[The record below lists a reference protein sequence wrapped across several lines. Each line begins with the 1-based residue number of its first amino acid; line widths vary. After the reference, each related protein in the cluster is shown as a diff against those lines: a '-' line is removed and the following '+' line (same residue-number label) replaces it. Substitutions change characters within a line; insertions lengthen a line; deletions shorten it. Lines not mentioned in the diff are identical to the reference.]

1 MDIFFKINSKKCQF
15 ALSFLSAVIYQ
26 LGYEL
31 VITSGSFT
39 VYFLSYIRYKQEWV
53 DMNYGNLM
61 RPVVLLFLSLFSPL
75 SGPME
80 HFFGPRITIVLSSIV
95 LEIGFI
101 SLYFQRNIWIF
112 YSLTFFLGIGVGLS
126 LQVLVKNVCH
136 YYPKKK
142 GLISAI
148 ISSIG
153 TLFGS
158 SFSFLGELV
167 INPKRESVIN
177 TQTEPYYSEEI
188 ANRSRLYFLFAIIL
202 IPISTIISFFLL
214 YKYDSSCETS
224 VNNVKEPLNSHVLEG
239 NNEDDNQPKND
250 NTEVRVSNSL
260 SKTNN
265 KQNIKKALKNFRFW
279 RNILIIGA
287 MPFIVWFESSTS
299 RPYSVMIGV
308 DGSIIGIL
316 SGTMSILSC
325 ITNPIWAFC
334 VDRFGFRPT
343 MKIISIIIICLS
355 IYFCIFMDNPIFYVI
370 GLYISN
376 VIRGGMISSLV
387 PHMMEVYGLRYYLTI
402 GGLGRLFTQLF
413 SFSAAVV
420 SIVIS
425 IFRKGGNQLLL
436 PYRIVSLI
444 GVGFGIFGLILV
456 FFETDEKFKFDDE
469 NETDKHK
476 EEQEL
481 NKNNEEN

>member
-1 MDIFFKINSKKCQF
+1 M
-15 ALSFLSAVIYQ
+15 
-26 LGYEL
+26 
-31 VITSGSFT
+31 
-39 VYFLSYIRYKQEWV
+39 
-53 DMNYGNLM
+53 
-61 RPVVLLFLSLFSPL
+61 
-75 SGPME
+75 
-80 HFFGPRITIVLSSIV
+80 
-95 LEIGFI
+95 
-101 SLYFQRNIWIF
+101 
-112 YSLTFFLGIGVGLS
+112 GIGVGLS

-250 NTEVRVSNSL
+250 NTEARVSNSL

-456 FFETDEKFKFDDE
+456 FFETDEKFKFGDE